1 MADSMEKRQRER
13 KRREKKQQ
21 KFQRRQDKS
30 LSPGAPPIADEDA
43 PSRFDLL
50 PEYSS
55 ADELTEVEGRYR
67 TGLAGGND
75 ADEKPS

>member
-13 KRREKKQQ
+13 KKREKAQLKAQRKQERALTGGQ
-21 KFQRRQDKS
+21 
-30 LSPGAPPIADEDA
+30 PIADEDA

-55 ADELTEVEGRYR
+55 ADEPTEITGRYR
-67 TGLAGGND
+67 TPASGAPD
-75 ADEKPS
+75 PAREE

>member
-13 KRREKKQQ
+13 KKREKKQQ
-21 KFQRRQDKS
+21 KAERRQEKN
-30 LSPGAPPIADEDA
+30 LAPGAPPIADEDA

-67 TGLAGGND
+67 TGIAVEPPLDRN
-75 ADEKPS
+75 P